1 MADGKRA
8 ARRRVHCVA
17 FRAGGRA
24 KLTPDP
30 ESSPPRPPLSRRKKP
45 VDCLDKLP
53 LPTPPA
59 EQQKQK
65 LSIYVLHKPVKFT
78 GSLQVLDWVLH
89 SWLPCSIYDLV
100 YASRDGCSI
109 EAIAREWAPAGTR
122 SFLLHVARRHGRA
135 TPRIIHGVSYLRR
148 IGRIRIA

>member
-65 LSIYVLHKPVKFT
+65 LSI
-78 GSLQVLDWVLH
+78 
-89 SWLPCSIYDLV
+89 
-100 YASRDGCSI
+100 
-109 EAIAREWAPAGTR
+109 
-122 SFLLHVARRHGRA
+122 
-135 TPRIIHGVSYLRR
+135 
-148 IGRIRIA
+148 